1 MKRRINAITQL
12 LDKIL
17 RFLLH
22 GLERSGGEISPAD
35 EESANFFSQIAFQPN
50 RKRKTLLISRT
61 PDDHRTS
68 SIWHDRALNTFCNTN
83 NSKSN
88 KGIVKRDLSQCLVLL
103 RKTVVKGQ
111 RCELMSVA
119 LPVVYLAR
127 HGETAW
133 TLSGQHTGLTD
144 LPLTERGE
152 RNARRLEERL
162 RGLSF
167 AKVFTSPLQRARRTC
182 ELAGFGA
189 VAEID
194 PDLVEWNYGEY
205 EGRRTAEIRAE
216 RPDWELFRDGSPGGE
231 SPAQAAARADRVV
244 SRVRAVP
251 GDVLLF
257 SSGHFIRVLA
267 TRWIGLE
274 VTVNAKRFM
283 LSTASLS
290 AVGYENELSRRVIRL
305 WNDTHHVGD

>member
-1 MKRRINAITQL
+1 MKM
-12 LDKIL
+12 
-17 RFLLH
+17 
-22 GLERSGGEISPAD
+22 S
-35 EESANFFSQIAFQPN
+35 ESTNQALQI
-50 RKRKTLLISRT
+50 
-61 PDDHRTS
+61 
-68 SIWHDRALNTFCNTN
+68 
-83 NSKSN
+83 
-88 KGIVKRDLSQCLVLL
+88 
-103 RKTVVKGQ
+103 
-111 RCELMSVA
+111 
-119 LPVVYLAR
+119 VYLAR

-162 RGLSF
+162 RGLTF
-167 AKVFTSPLQRARRTC
+167 AKVFTSPLKRASRTC
-182 ELAGFGA
+182 ELAGFGT

-194 PDLVEWNYGEY
+194 RDLVEWNYGEY

-216 RPDWELFRDGSPGGE
+216 RPDWELFRDGCPGGE
-231 SPAQAAARADRVV
+231 SPAQAAERADRVV
-244 SRVRAVP
+244 SRVRAVS

-267 TRWIGLE
+267 TRWIRLE

-290 AVGYENELSRRVIRL
+290 AVGYENELSRPVIRL